1 MNKKLYLFLFFII
14 FVEGFFTLSLELLS
28 IRQLISFVGNGTE
41 VLSIIISAVLLPL
54 AFGYHYGGIKY
65 KSKFKKNSN
74 VKIRNILRKNILI
87 IIALSA
93 IGFNLFTM
101 KFFFYSFHLPQLIEL
116 TIFVLIFLA
125 LPSFLLGQ
133 TVPLISNYFSKNDI
147 SKITGK
153 ILFLSTFGS
162 FTGSII
168 TTLVLMRFIGV
179 SYTLLVIETFLLL
192 TLLLISKKKI
202 LTFIQILII
211 FLIILLYLKFSINIF
226 NIEYENNY
234 STTAIETLKRDNNIT
249 EKILKINNSH
259 SSMINNKNESFIIYN
274 VLNDMISQYKN
285 KKILIIG
292 AGGFVLGLHDKN
304 NNSITYID
312 IDPELKKLAETKF
325 IKQKINGRFYAKEVR
340 SFLNENTNKYDLII
354 VDAFTNKNSIPYS
367 LLSKE
372 FYILLKNRLNNN
384 GVIITNMIMDFYK
397 RDAFSRNFIKTI
409 SEVFNNIIILPLTKK
424 MNYKYLSKKYDYIN
438 NIIIMKNI
446 NKEINIYTD
455 DKNNCSFDKE

>member
-1 MNKKLYLFLFFII
+1 MNKKLYMFLFFII

-211 FLIILLYLKFSINIF
+211 FLIILLYLKFSLNIF

-234 STTAIETLKRDNNIT
+234 STTAIETLKKDNNIT

-259 SSMINNKNESFIIYN
+259 SSMINNKNKSFIIYN
-274 VLNDMISQYKN
+274 VLNDMISQYKD

-304 NNSITYID
+304 HNSITYID

-325 IKQKINGRFYAKEVR
+325 IKQKINGKFYAKEVR
-340 SFLNENTNKYDLII
+340 SFLNENKNKYDLII

-372 FYILLKNRLNNN
+372 FYILLKNRLNKN
-384 GVIITNMIMDFYK
+384 GTVISNMIMDFYK
-397 RDAFSRNFIKTI
+397 RDSFSRNFIKTI
-409 SEVFNNIIILPLTKK
+409 NEVFNNVSILPLTKK
-424 MNYKYLSKKYDYIN
+424 MNYKYLNKKYDYIN
-438 NIIIMKNI
+438 NIVIMKNI
-446 NKEINIYTD
+446 NKKINSYTD
-455 DKNNCSFDKE
+455 DKNNCSFDKK